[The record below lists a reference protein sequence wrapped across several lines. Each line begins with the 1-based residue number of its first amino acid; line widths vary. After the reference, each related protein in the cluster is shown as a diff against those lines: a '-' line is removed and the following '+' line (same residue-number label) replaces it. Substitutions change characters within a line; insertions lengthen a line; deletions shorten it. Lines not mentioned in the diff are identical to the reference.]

1 MLRYKII
8 KQRNALDENKKEM
21 YYPRF
26 TGRTNYDI
34 NDIADLISKQSS
46 LSKADVIATL
56 VSLETL
62 IPDLLTSGYT
72 IKLGELGTFSLQ
84 ANTQISEK
92 EDQVTWRSFKKLI
105 VRFKAGKALKI
116 LLQDVNFKKA

>member
-21 YYPRF
+21 YYPRL
-26 TGRTNYDI
+26 TGRTKYDI

>member
-21 YYPRF
+21 YYPRL
-26 TGRTNYDI
+26 TGRTKYDI

-62 IPDLLTSGYT
+62 IPDLLTIGYT